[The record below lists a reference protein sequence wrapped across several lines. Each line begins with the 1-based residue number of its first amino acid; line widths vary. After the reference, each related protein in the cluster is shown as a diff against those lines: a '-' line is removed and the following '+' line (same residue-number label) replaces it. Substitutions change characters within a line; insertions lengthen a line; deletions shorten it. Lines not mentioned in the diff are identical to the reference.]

1 MIRRSFISGLTLLAA
16 MPLSSC
22 DKTRNIAD
30 KTRNI
35 ADKASSAVK
44 DTIAENITNKG
55 SKADPE
61 LQKSVDQTAE
71 GVVFRKDLPFPP
83 RIEIRTTRQ
92 RSIQGRLLNDFLV
105 EKRSEPINGTEVRIS
120 KIERA
125 SHHVRYTLEES
136 SFSVPSK
143 DPEKN
148 EDEKITNPL
157 EPYAPST
164 RPINFRKKDGKWT
177 ADATDDFRSAVVA
190 KQISPVFDRLLA
202 DHAAAPRP
210 LWFSKRRFKP
220 GDRIEVTGE
229 TLPMLMEGAKTG
241 QITLVLEKF
250 EAVDGHP
257 CAAFQVSGNYKRKD
271 FPDFEGI
278 VVDEDVTIPSGKMWF
293 SLIYPIILREEL
305 ETIQTFSSGP
315 GGAKASRGQGSV
327 KISVKRSWKSVS
339 PPQGTPKI
347 AP

>member
-1 MIRRSFISGLTLLAA
+1 MIRRSFISGMTLLAA
-16 MPLSSC
+16 LPLSSC
-22 DKTRNIAD
+22 DKARNL
-30 KTRNI
+30 
-35 ADKASSAVK
+35 ADKAKSVVQDK
-44 DTIAENITNKG
+44 IAENESNQG
-55 SKADPE
+55 SKGDPE

-71 GVVFRKDLPFPP
+71 GVIFRKDLPFPP
-83 RIEIRTTRQ
+83 RIEIRTTRR
-92 RSIQGRLLNDFLV
+92 RSIECRLLSQSAF
-105 EKRSEPINGTEVRIS
+105 EKRAESISGTEVRIS

-148 EDEKITNPL
+148 EDHKITNPL
-157 EPYAPST
+157 ELSTPIT

-177 ADATDDFRSAVVA
+177 ADTTNDFRSAVVA
-190 KQISPVFDRLLA
+190 KQISPVFERLLA

-229 TLPMLMEGAKTG
+229 TLPMLMEGAKKG
-241 QITLVLEKF
+241 AITLVLESF

-257 CAAFQVSGNYKRKD
+257 CAVFQVSGDYARKD
-271 FPDFEGI
+271 FPDFDGAM
-278 VVDEDVTIPSGKMWF
+278 VDEDVTISSGKMWF

-305 ETIQTFSSGP
+305 ETIQTFSIGP
-315 GGAKASRGQGSV
+315 GGSQASRGQGSV
-327 KISVKRSWKSVS
+327 KISAKRSWKS
-339 PPQGTPKI
+339 I
-347 AP
+347 